1 MVLDN
6 HEFGGYFTLGFSGSL
21 FYYLYGGLRARPW
34 GRQMESLLKRT
45 YQPNRRKRVKT
56 HGFRRRR
63 TRDHQAPP
71 DKGPKASRRFRL
83 SVSPG
88 LPFLDRKGAGM
99 DVSLPPERRIR
110 KGNEFTAVL
119 RKGRKRRCPLFTLY
133 ILPTPSRDRARLG
146 IIASRRVG
154 GAVQRNRA
162 KRLLREV
169 FRLHG
174 SQLPAGVDLVAVAR
188 NSIARARLEDVE
200 RAFRNA
206 FHGKTNS

>member
-1 MVLDN
+1 MFIWRFAYPA
-6 HEFGGYFTLGFSGSL
+6 FGPADGVFVEKDLPAEQKKTG
-21 FYYLYGGLRARPW
+21 
-34 GRQMESLLKRT
+34 EDT
-45 YQPNRRKRVKT
+45 RVSSPDED
-56 HGFRRRR
+56 HWR

-71 DKGPKASRRFRL
+71 GKGPKASRRFRL

-110 KGNEFTAVL
+110 KGSEFAAVL